1 MRRWKGLLGLLFV
14 VSPLLAQ
21 DVPPALRDWQGWV
34 LHDVP
39 QHGCPFLA
47 NSRPDAGSYQCIWP
61 GRLSIDAG
69 KNGGHFSLDVHVDA
83 ASWVGL
89 PGDEH
94 SWPQQVVVNNKAWP
108 VLNRDGQPALRLEP
122 GEYTI
127 QGNLPW
133 DARPARLRVPL
144 SIGLVSLSVD
154 GGAVDRIER
163 NGDQL
168 TLGEAAAAQRQ
179 ADALSVRVYRH
190 LTDGMPALL
199 DTQLQLNVTGSA
211 REQVLGPALPKGF
224 IATSLDSDVPAQ
236 WEPDGRV
243 RLQLRPGQWTV
254 HLSARAIDTLREVS
268 LAPTADG
275 IWPKQET
282 WSYSD
287 DPSLR
292 STRVEGRATDAAQ
305 ADVPGDWRELPAYV
319 LDQNSGLAIE
329 QGTRGGEGEAGDQIH
344 LERQIWLDFDGRGFN
359 VSDHL
364 TGTLPRTQRLDVGAP
379 WQLQRASLH
388 DAPLLVT
395 DAGQGRTGV
404 ELRNTN
410 LDLHAGLRVPDRSG
424 SLPSGGWLA
433 SLENIDAVLHL
444 PYGYRLIGAG
454 GVDRSPDSWIAKWS
468 LLDLFVVALIALLAG
483 RLLGWRWAAVAAIFL
498 VLSQHETGAPR
509 WTLGV
514 ALAFALL
521 MRALPTGRLRQWA
534 QMASSLALALAII
547 WTLPFAK
554 TQLEDALHPQLEGN
568 GAYSSLIERM
578 AAVGYGKEE
587 EAKQEVVPQ
596 AQVQQSEP
604 SAAPAPPPPLPPPP
618 VTPMPVV
625 QSAAPASG
633 ASRNLMTVAVTGAAL
648 PGSTTMHE
656 MDSHSIVQAGAGE
669 PSWDVDNNYRLSWS
683 GPVTSEQSMRLV
695 IAPSWLVRLL
705 RVVMLGLLVALLG
718 RVARNF
724 FIKPSDTSWR
734 IWRFGGT
741 AATCLLLASLPHVT
755 HAQAMPSPDLLGQLH
770 SRLLEAPKCVP
781 DCAVVAAANVQA
793 KDDQI
798 AIELEVHV
806 GASVALP
813 LPQID
818 AGLQLLSANVDGH
831 ANATLGKRDDQ
842 LLVRLEPGI
851 HKLGLS
857 YRAQPVDSTTVHFA
871 LRPQWLVFN
880 GQGWSLD
887 GVDAGHL
894 LGDSVTLNRI
904 RTVADGKPAPVSQQ
918 AFPPYVRIT
927 RDIMLGVD
935 WTVVNTV
942 ERLAP
947 SDGGFSLELPLLSG
961 EHPLGEGMRV
971 HDGRIVVTF
980 NAGQSE
986 VSWTS
991 RLDHADTLKIT
1002 APALGDHAEAWQ
1014 VHASPIWHVETQ
1026 GVPVS
1031 DNADGLSFEPLPNE
1045 TLQLHVSRPKA
1056 VDGDSLAFDA
1066 ANASVSVG
1074 DRATETELGLLTR
1087 STRGG
1092 EHAIGLPAGTE
1103 LLGATRDDEQLSL
1116 AVKDGKLSLPLLPGK
1131 HHYVIR
1137 LREPHGIGMH
1147 VATPAL
1153 ALGAPSANIGLDLK
1167 LPEDRWVLWTWGPRV
1182 GPAVLYW
1189 SQLIVLLVAAWFLGR
1204 YAPTP
1209 LRFYQ
1214 WLLLGLGF
1222 SAFAWSAYTFVVL
1235 WLIMLGLRA
1244 RHDAAVTKL
1253 ADMRFNLVQVLL
1265 ALVTVLALATL
1276 VSAVPK
1282 GLLGL
1287 PDMHVAGNDSSAW
1300 NLNWFA
1306 DQTKDVLPQ
1315 GGVVTVSLWFYKVAM
1330 LAWALW
1336 LANALIGWL
1345 RWGFDAWT
1353 KGGYWKKRER
1363 KPAAPPQLPD
1373 APVTEAPRDN

>member
-39 QHGCPFLA
+39 EHGCPFLA
-47 NSRPDAGSYQCIWP
+47 TSSPDADSYQCIWP

-69 KNGGHFSLDVHVDA
+69 KSGGRFTLDVRVDA
-83 ASWVGL
+83 ASWVSL

-94 SWPQQVVVNNKAWP
+94 SWPQQVTVNSKPWP
-108 VLNRDGQPALRLEP
+108 VLNRDGQPALRLDT
-122 GEYTI
+122 GEYAI

-133 DARPARLRVPL
+133 EARPARLRVPL

-199 DTQLQLNVTGSA
+199 DTQVQLNVTGSA

-243 RLQLRPGQWTV
+243 RLQLRPGQWTLHV
-254 HLSARAIDTLREVS
+254 SARAIDTLREVS
-268 LAPTADG
+268 LAPPADEL
-275 IWPKQET
+275 WPKQEI

-292 STRVEGRATDAAQ
+292 STRVEGHATDAAQ
-305 ADVPGDWRELPAYV
+305 AGVPDDWRELPAYV
-319 LDQNSGLAIE
+319 LDANSGLTIQ
-329 QGTRGGEGEAGDQIH
+329 QGTRGGEGAAGGQIH
-344 LERQIWLDFDGRGFN
+344 LERQIWVDFDGHGFN

-364 TGTLPRTQRLDVGAP
+364 TGTLPRMQRLDVGAP
-379 WQLQRASLH
+379 WQLQRASQGNE
-388 DAPLLVT
+388 PLLVT
-395 DAGQGRTGV
+395 DGGAGRTGV
-404 ELRNTN
+404 ELRSAN
-410 LDLHAGLRVPDRSG
+410 LNLYAGLRVADRSG
-424 SLPSGGWLA
+424 SLPSAGWLV

-454 GVDRSPDSWIAKWS
+454 SVDRSPNSWIAQWS

-483 RLLGWRWAAVAAIFL
+483 RLLGWRWAAIAACFL
-498 VLSQHETGAPR
+498 ILSLHEAGAPR

-514 ALAFALL
+514 AFAFALL
-521 MRALPTGRLRQWA
+521 MRALPAGRLRQAA
-534 QMASSLALALAII
+534 QMASLLALAVAMI

-554 TQLEDALHPQLEGN
+554 TQLEYALHPQLEGN
-568 GAYSSLIERM
+568 GTYSPQMERL
-578 AAVGYGKEE
+578 ATAGYRQEK
-587 EAKQEVVPQ
+587 ARKQEVAPAAAIEQ
-596 AQVQQSEP
+596 TETNAALAP
-604 SAAPAPPPPLPPPP
+604 PPHPPAAPAPVLESAADSTSRGSPKIIAKLVPPP
-618 VTPMPVV
+618 
-625 QSAAPASG
+625 
-633 ASRNLMTVAVTGAAL
+633 NAV
-648 PGSTTMHE
+648 STLTT
-656 MDSHSIVQAGAGE
+656 DSHSIIQAGSGE
-669 PSWDVDNNYRLSWS
+669 PGWDVDNNYRLSWS
-683 GPVTSEQSMRLV
+683 GPVTPGQNMRLV
-695 IAPSWLVRLL
+695 IAPSWLVRVL

-718 RVARNF
+718 RLAGSFAR
-724 FIKPSDTSWR
+724 PSDTSWR
-734 IWRFGGT
+734 IWRLGST
-741 AATCLLLASLPHVT
+741 AAACLLLAALPHMA
-755 HAQAMPSPDLLGQLH
+755 HAQAMPSPDLLRQLQ
-770 SRLLEAPKCVP
+770 SRLLEAPKCAP

-793 KDDQI
+793 KGDQV
-798 AIELEVHV
+798 AVELEVHV
-806 GASVALP
+806 GAPVALP

-818 AGLQLLSANVDGH
+818 AGLQLIDATVDGH
-831 ANATLGKRDDQ
+831 ANATIGKRDDQ
-842 LLVRLEPGI
+842 MLARLEPGV
-851 HKLGLS
+851 HKLALS
-857 YRAQPVDSTTVHFA
+857 YRAQPVDSTTLHFA
-871 LRPQWLVFN
+871 LHPQWMTFN

-887 GVDAGHL
+887 GVDGGRL

-904 RTVADGKPAPVSQQ
+904 RTVVDGKPAPASQQ
-918 AFPPYVRIT
+918 AFPPYVRVT
-927 RDIMLGVD
+927 RDIVLGVD
-935 WTVVNTV
+935 WTVINTV

-947 SDGGFSLELPLLSG
+947 SDGGFSLELSLLPG
-961 EHPLGEGMRV
+961 EHPLGDGMRV
-971 HDGRIVVTF
+971 HDGRIGVTF
-980 NAGQSE
+980 NAGRNE
-986 VSWTS
+986 VTWTS
-991 RLDHADTLKIT
+991 RLDHADSLKLT
-1002 APALGDHAEAWQ
+1002 APALADHAEIWK
-1014 VHASPIWHVETQ
+1014 VHASPMWHVDAQ
-1026 GVPVS
+1026 GVPVG
-1031 DNADGLSFEPLPNE
+1031 DNADGLQFEPLPNE
-1045 TLQLHVSRPKA
+1045 SLQLQVSRPNA
-1056 VDGDSLAFDA
+1056 IGGDSLAFDGVN
-1066 ANASVSVG
+1066 ANVSVG
-1074 DRATETELGLLTR
+1074 DRAAETELTLLAR

-1092 EHAIGLPAGTE
+1092 EHAIALPAGTE
-1103 LLGATRDDEQLSL
+1103 LLGATRDDEPLSL

-1131 HHYVIR
+1131 HRYTLR
-1137 LREPHGIGMH
+1137 LREPRGIGMH
-1147 VATPAL
+1147 VVTPAFD
-1153 ALGAPSANIGLDLK
+1153 LGAPSANIGLNLR

-1189 SQLIVLLVAAWFLGR
+1189 SQLIVLLVAAWLLAR

-1222 SAFAWSAYTFVVL
+1222 SAFAWSAYAFVVI
-1235 WLIMLGLRA
+1235 WLILLGLRA
-1244 RHDAAVTKL
+1244 RHDATVTKL
-1253 ADMRFNLVQVLL
+1253 GDARFNLLQALL
-1265 ALVTVLALATL
+1265 AAVTVLALAML

-1287 PDMHVAGNDSSAW
+1287 PDMHVAGNGSTAW
-1300 NLNWFA
+1300 ELNWFA

-1315 GGVVTVSLWFYKVAM
+1315 AGVFTVSLWFYKIAM

-1363 KPAAPPQLPD
+1363 KAATRPQLPD
-1373 APVTEAPRDN
+1373 APNTSQ